1 MPDIEGILQGYIDLE
16 KRETQD
22 NKGRFKV
29 VHNTSESCFSKYIL
43 NTQSNGIF
51 PLISHIRCTH
61 LSNIHSCGASLI
73 WSKRQ
78 FA

>member
-1 MPDIEGILQGYIDLE
+1 MPNIAMPDIEGILQGYIDLE

-43 NTQSNGIF
+43 NTQCKVMAYFHFN
-51 PLISHIRCTH
+51 R
-61 LSNIHSCGASLI
+61 
-73 WSKRQ
+73 
-78 FA
+78 